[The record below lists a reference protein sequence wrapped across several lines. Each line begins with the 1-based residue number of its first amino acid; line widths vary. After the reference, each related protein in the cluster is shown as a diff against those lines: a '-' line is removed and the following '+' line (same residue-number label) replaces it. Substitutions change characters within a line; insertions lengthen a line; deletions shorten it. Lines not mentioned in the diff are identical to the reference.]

1 MANEHYSG
9 HFGVGPWKFP
19 HNFGGN
25 IRRDKSVRTGE
36 DPNGPISLFENTIF
50 TSRVKKLK
58 PPREVKVRGN
68 TVKYG
73 GSLGK

>member
-19 HNFGGN
+19 RNFGEN

-50 TSRVKKLK
+50 TSGVKNSDLH
-58 PPREVKVRGN
+58 VK
-68 TVKYG
+68 
-73 GSLGK
+73 